1 MRGLLVGLFFSIQ
14 GLFSLISI
22 LLQYTFSQHA
32 VYSYPFQRKTGLSC
46 GFWYYSILV
55 LISFLGLL
63 LYFLTAYKYK
73 QRQRDKNLDTTIT
86 MLEGYFESGAVG
98 IVHSDTWT
106 V

>member
-32 VYSYPFQRKTGLSC
+32 VYSYPFQGKTGLSC

-73 QRQRDKNLDTTIT
+73 QRQRDKNFDTTIT

-98 IVHSDTWT
+98 IVNSDVWT